1 MSNDTPSGPKG
12 TMPHELADVAI
23 MQEERWA
30 YERRIDRLTYRAMA
44 DLARQGPEDGGLG
57 RELSTATLVRRAN
70 AYRKSLMLEES
81 ETRDEHRARE
91 LESLDRQE
99 RALYA
104 FLDPIDRAE
113 SHKVAAALGMTV
125 DELIARKPMHV
136 IMRADKLRIAAI
148 SQLRGVSESRR
159 RLLGLDAPTESS
171 VTVTTVDATDAAL
184 ADLAAQLGKTPER
197 QP

>member
-1 MSNDTPSGPKG
+1 MTGMSNPG
-12 TMPHELADVAI
+12 TQPHELIDIAI
-23 MQEERWA
+23 AHEERWA
-30 YERRIDRLTYRAMA
+30 YERRVDRLTYRAMS
-44 DLARQGPEDGGLG
+44 DLAKQPPEDGGLG

-99 RALYA
+99 RALYT

-113 SHKVAAALGMTV
+113 SHKVAGAFGMTV
-125 DELIARKPMHV
+125 EELIERKPLFV
-136 IMRADKLRIAAI
+136 VMREDKVRISAI
-148 SQLRGVSESRR
+148 SQLRAVSESRR

-171 VTVTTVDATDAAL
+171 VTVTTVDATDQAL